1 MTDRNTLC
9 QYLNQLLSPEKF
21 TDYCPN
27 GLQIEGKNTISKV
40 ITGVTAS
47 LALIDAAIKA
57 QADALIVHHGFFWK
71 GETAH
76 IDGIKKTRIAKIL
89 QHDLNLI
96 AYHLP
101 LDYHPEIGNNTQ
113 LAKKMN
119 WVIDREQSQ
128 KCAWGLIG
136 HTATP
141 ITAIQ
146 LANQLQQKLNHPP
159 LCIGDQ
165 NQIIHRIAWC
175 TGGAQGYFEEAI
187 KMGVDAFIT
196 GEISEKHVHIA
207 RETGVQFIAAG
218 HHATEKFGIEALGNQ
233 LAQTFAIECTF
244 IDIESPV

>member
-1 MTDRNTLC
+1 MIDRNTLC
-9 QYLNQLLSPEKF
+9 QYLNQLLAPEKF

-27 GLQIEGKNTISKV
+27 GLQIEGKNTIHKI

-47 LALIDAAIKA
+47 LALIDAAIHEK
-57 QADALIVHHGFFWK
+57 ADALIVHHGFFWK
-71 GETAH
+71 GETGH
-76 IDGIKKTRIAKIL
+76 IDGIKKIRIAKIL
-89 QHDLNLI
+89 QKDINML

-113 LAKKMN
+113 LAKKMD
-119 WVIDREQSQ
+119 WVIDIEQSQ

-141 ITAIQ
+141 TTATQ
-146 LANQLQQKLNHPP
+146 LAEQLQKKLKHTP
-159 LCIGDQ
+159 LCIGNQ

-175 TGGAQGYFEEAI
+175 TGGAQGYFEQAI
-187 KMGVDAFIT
+187 QMGVDAFIT

-218 HHATEKFGIEALGNQ
+218 HHATEKFGIEALGEK
-233 LAQTFAIECTF
+233 LSQTFPIECKF